1 MHVDS
6 LVALSKNVSMMSEK
20 YEISLIVEC
29 NDSPSLKLRILREE
43 RCKQTTNLDTDFGVK
58 IVEYQLRYMFG
69 SNSVVFYVL
78 LE

>member
-1 MHVDS
+1 
-6 LVALSKNVSMMSEK
+6 MMSEK
-20 YEISLIVEC
+20 YEISLIVESD
-29 NDSPSLKLRILREE
+29 DSPSFKLWILREE
-43 RCKQTTNLDTDFGVK
+43 RCKQTANLDTDFGVK